1 MKPLPKYPA
10 VTRDIALVVDE
21 KVGVGTMLET
31 IQKSGGKTL
40 ESASLF
46 DIYRGEKLGADKKS
60 VAYALSFRA
69 SDRTLTDEE
78 IAGSM
83 AKILKAVEAEY
94 GAELR

>member
-1 MKPLPKYPA
+1 M
-10 VTRDIALVVDE
+10 
-21 KVGVGTMLET
+21 GVGTMLET
-31 IQKSGGKTL
+31 IKKSGGKTL
-40 ESASLF
+40 ESATLF